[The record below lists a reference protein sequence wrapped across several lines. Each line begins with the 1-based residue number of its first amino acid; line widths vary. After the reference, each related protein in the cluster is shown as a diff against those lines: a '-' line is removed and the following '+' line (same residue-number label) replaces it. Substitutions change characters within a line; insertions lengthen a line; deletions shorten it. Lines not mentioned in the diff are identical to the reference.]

1 MKINQNDIRMMNRM
15 LAAEML
21 LKEALVGSDEE
32 DSNTSPDQITIYG
45 IIHEMADLLHD
56 ATGLMKGIGDLVKKY
71 EENDWED
78 PEDEDCCCPCY
89 DIWWR
94 DDIDEDDDED
104 EVPFMVMIA
113 IPECGFSVMKDSK
126 AERDYPE
133 LFPNGNGSKDLTPIP
148 GIEDVYFTFSSQ
160 SKKSVKGKT
169 YVSSPVMIMKIDEE
183 AGEFISPDAMDLYKA
198 AEYFNERKSEIR
210 MCDGRIIPAF
220 CLD

>member
-126 AERDYPE
+126 AEHDYPE
-133 LFPNGNGSKDLTPIP
+133 LFPNSNGSKDLTPIP

>member
-45 IIHEMADLLHD
+45 MIHEMADLLHD

-78 PEDEDCCCPCY
+78 PEDEECCCPCY

-94 DDIDEDDDED
+94 DDIDEDDDD

-113 IPECGFSVMKDSK
+113 LPECGFSVMKDSK

-133 LFPNGNGSKDLTPIP
+133 LFPNTGNLT
-148 GIEDVYFTFSSQ
+148 GE
-160 SKKSVKGKT
+160 
-169 YVSSPVMIMKIDEE
+169 MIYYWSHVRWRTDSNPQK
-183 AGEFISPDAMDLYKA
+183 
-198 AEYFNERKSEIR
+198 EI
-210 MCDGRIIPAF
+210 
-220 CLD
+220 

>member
-32 DSNTSPDQITIYG
+32 DSNTSPDQ
-45 IIHEMADLLHD
+45 
-56 ATGLMKGIGDLVKKY
+56 
-71 EENDWED
+71 
-78 PEDEDCCCPCY
+78 CCPCY